1 MRVWSGDGCLG
12 GMGSCVMALTV
23 GGVCDWGTVSE
34 IVEGVWRDVDH
45 WNEMNSPKTWQ
56 EMSGSSIIGA
66 AVFNVGVRESGWMW
80 TFVYIC
86 WSSRSVMDR
95 LVVMVLW

>member
-1 MRVWSGDGCLG
+1 MK
-12 GMGSCVMALTV
+12 
-23 GGVCDWGTVSE
+23 
-34 IVEGVWRDVDH
+34 
-45 WNEMNSPKTWQ
+45 SPKTWQ

-66 AVFNVGVRESGWMW
+66 AVSNVGVRESGWRW

-86 WSSRSVMDR
+86 WSSRNVTDR